1 MKLQQLR
8 YICEI
13 ARSGLKVS
21 DAAANLF
28 TSQPGIS
35 KQVRLLEDELGVQ
48 IFRRSGKHFAE
59 ITPAGREVIK
69 RAEQILLEVRN
80 IRDLAQEFADET
92 HGALSIAT
100 THTQACYALPD
111 TIQRFRE
118 RYPKV
123 RLHIHMGTPTQI
135 AEMAARSEV
144 DFAIA
149 TEALELFEDLV
160 TLPCYHWNRC
170 VIAPLDHPILQE
182 SPLTLERLAAYPI
195 VTYVFGFTG
204 RSTLDKA
211 FAAKG
216 LKPDVVFTAT
226 DSTTLKTYARMGVGV
241 GIMAKM
247 AFNPALDKGL
257 GIIDASHLFASST
270 SHIAFRR
277 GTLLRQYM
285 YDFIQLFAPHLT
297 HELVDAAVQL
307 ASKQE
312 RERLYET
319 RLPELPI
326 R

>member
-13 ARSGLKVS
+13 ARADLKVS
-21 DAAANLF
+21 DAAANLY

-59 ITPAGREVIK
+59 ITPAGKEIIR
-69 RAEQILLEVRN
+69 RAERILLEARN
-80 IRDLAQEFADET
+80 IREVAQEFADESKGELT
-92 HGALSIAT
+92 IAT

-111 TIQRFRE
+111 TIQRFRAQ
-118 RYPKV
+118 YPDV
-123 RLHIHMGTPTQI
+123 HLHIHMGTPVQI

-160 TLPCYHWNRC
+160 TLPCYHWNHC
-170 VIAPLDHPILQE
+170 VIVPDGHPLLAE
-182 SPLTLERLAAYPI
+182 PLTLERLAAHPI

-204 RSTLDKA
+204 RSKLDRA

-216 LKPDVVFTAT
+216 LRPNVVFTAT
-226 DSTTLKTYARMGVGV
+226 DATTLKTYVRLGVGA

-247 AFNPALDKGL
+247 AYDREADAGLAMLD
-257 GIIDASHLFASST
+257 AAHLFATNT

-277 GTLLRQYM
+277 GATLRRYM
-285 YDFIQLFAPHLT
+285 YEFMRLFAPHLT
-297 HELVDAAVQL
+297 PALVDEAAAL
-307 ASKQE
+307 DSKQE
-312 RERLYET
+312 RDRLYAAK
-319 RLPELPI
+319 LPQLPM

>member
-13 ARSGLKVS
+13 ARAGLKVS

-35 KQVRLLEDELGVQ
+35 KQVRLLEEELGIQ
-48 IFRRSGKHFAE
+48 IFRRSGKHFAD
-59 ITPAGREVIK
+59 ITPAGKEIIK

-80 IRDLAQEFADET
+80 IKELAQEHADEG
-92 HGALSIAT
+92 HGSLSIAT

-111 TIQRFRE
+111 VIQRFRAQ
-118 RYPKV
+118 YPKIT
-123 RLHIHMGTPTQI
+123 LHIHMGTPVQI

-149 TEALELFEDLV
+149 TEALELLDDLV

-170 VIAPLDHPILQE
+170 VVASPDHPILKE
-182 SPLTLERLAAYPI
+182 SPLTLERLASYPI
-195 VTYVFGFTG
+195 VTYVYGFTG
-204 RSTLDKA
+204 RSTLDRA
-211 FAAKG
+211 FAEKG

-226 DSTTLKTYARMGVGV
+226 DSTTIKTYARLAVGV

-247 AFNPALDKGL
+247 AFEPTLDNTL
-257 GIIDASHLFASST
+257 GMIDASHLFPSNT

-277 GTLLRQYM
+277 GTVLRKYM
-285 YDFIQLFAPHLT
+285 YDFIQWFAPHLT
-297 HELVDAAVQL
+297 REIVDTAMRL
-307 ASKQE
+307 ETKQE
-312 RERLYET
+312 REQLFAT
-319 RLPELPI
+319 RLPELPT

>member
-8 YICEI
+8 YVCEI

-59 ITPAGREVIK
+59 ITPAGQQVIK
-69 RAEQILLEVRN
+69 RAEHILLEVRN
-80 IRDLAQEFADET
+80 IKELAQEYADET

-100 THTQACYALPD
+100 THTQACYALPE

-170 VIAPLDHPILQE
+170 VIAPLDHPILKE

-247 AFNPALDKGL
+247 AFDPELDKGL

-297 HELVDAAVQL
+297 RELVDATVQL
-307 ASKQE
+307 ATGQE
-312 RERLYET
+312 RERLYEA
-319 RLPELPI
+319 RLPELPT

>member
-13 ARSGLKVS
+13 ARAGLKVS

-59 ITPAGREVIK
+59 ITPAGREIIK
-69 RAEQILLEVRN
+69 RAEQILQEVKN
-80 IRDLAQEFADET
+80 IKDLAQEFADDS

-111 TIQRFRE
+111 AVQQFRA

-123 RLHIHMGTPTQI
+123 GLHIHMGTPVQI

-170 VIAPLDHPILQE
+170 VVAPTDHPVLKE
-182 SPLTLERLAAYPI
+182 SPLTLERLATYPI
-195 VTYVFGFTG
+195 VTYVYGFTG

-211 FAAKG
+211 FAAKD

-226 DSTTLKTYARMGVGV
+226 DSTTLKTYARLGVGV

-247 AFNPALDKGL
+247 AFNPVTDTGL
-257 GIIDASHLFASST
+257 GMIDASHLFAPNT
-270 SHIAFRR
+270 ARIAFRR
-277 GTLLRQYM
+277 GALLRKYM
-285 YDFIQLFAPHLT
+285 YDFMQLFAPHLAR
-297 HELVDAAVQL
+297 ELVDAAVKLPTQP
-307 ASKQE
+307 E
-312 RERLYET
+312 RERLFAE
-319 RLPELPI
+319 RLPELPV

>member
-13 ARSGLKVS
+13 ARAGLKVS

-35 KQVRLLEDELGVQ
+35 KQVRLLEEELGVQ

-59 ITPAGREVIK
+59 ITPAGLEIIR

-80 IRDLAQEFADET
+80 IKEVAQEHADEG
-92 HGALSIAT
+92 HGSLSIAT
-100 THTQACYALPD
+100 THTQACYALPP
-111 TIQRFRE
+111 TIQRFRAQ
-118 RYPKV
+118 YPKIS
-123 RLHIHMGTPTQI
+123 LHIHMGTPVQI

-149 TEALELFEDLV
+149 TEALELLDDLV

-170 VIAPLDHPILQE
+170 IVAALNHPVLKE
-182 SPLTLERLAAYPI
+182 SPLTLERLASYPI
-195 VTYVFGFTG
+195 VTYVYGFTG
-204 RSTLDKA
+204 RSTLDHA
-211 FAAKG
+211 FAERN

-226 DSTTLKTYARMGVGV
+226 DSTTLKTYARLGVGV

-247 AFNPALDKGL
+247 AFDPALDHGL
-257 GIIDASHLFASST
+257 GMLDASHLFPANT

-277 GTLLRQYM
+277 GAVLRKYM
-285 YDFIQLFAPHLT
+285 YDFMEWFAPHLT
-297 HELVDAAVQL
+297 HDIVDTAMQLETKQQRDELFAM
-307 ASKQE
+307 
-312 RERLYET
+312 RLS
-319 RLPELPI
+319 ELPI

>member
-59 ITPAGREVIK
+59 ITLAGREIIK
-69 RAEQILLEVRN
+69 RAEQILLEVKN
-80 IRDLAQEFADET
+80 IKELAHEFADDA

-100 THTQACYALPD
+100 THTQACYALPE
-111 TIQRFRE
+111 TIQRFRAK
-118 RYPKV
+118 YPKV
-123 RLHIHMGTPTQI
+123 GLHIHMGTPVQI

-170 VIAPLDHPILQE
+170 VIAPIGHPILKE
-182 SPLTLERLAAYPI
+182 SPLTLERLAGYPI
-195 VTYVFGFTG
+195 VTYVYGFTG

-211 FAAKG
+211 FVAKG

-247 AFNPALDKGL
+247 AFNPDVDIGL
-257 GIIDASHLFASST
+257 GITDVSHLFASNT

-277 GTLLRQYM
+277 GALLRRYM

-297 HELVDAAVQL
+297 RELVDEATHL
-307 ASKQE
+307 ANRQE
-312 RERLYET
+312 RENLYAQK
-319 RLPELPI
+319 LPELPV

>member
-13 ARSGLKVS
+13 ARAGLKVS

-35 KQVRLLEDELGVQ
+35 KQVRLLEEELGVQ

-59 ITPAGREVIK
+59 ITPAGREIIK

-80 IRDLAQEFADET
+80 IKELAQEYADEG
-92 HGALSIAT
+92 HGSLSIAT

-111 TIQRFRE
+111 AIQRFRTQ
-118 RYPKV
+118 YPKIS
-123 RLHIHMGTPTQI
+123 LHIHMGTPVQI

-149 TEALELFEDLV
+149 TEALELLDDLV
-160 TLPCYHWNRC
+160 TLPCYHWNHGI
-170 VIAPLDHPILQE
+170 VATVDHPIFKE
-182 SPLTLERLAAYPI
+182 SPLTLEHLASYPI
-195 VTYVFGFTG
+195 ITYVYGFTG
-204 RSTLDKA
+204 RSTLDHA

-226 DSTTLKTYARMGVGV
+226 DSTTLKTYARLGVGV

-247 AFNPALDKGL
+247 AFEPAVDKGL
-257 GIIDASHLFASST
+257 GMIDASHLFPRNT

-277 GTLLRQYM
+277 GTVLRKYM
-285 YDFIQLFAPHLT
+285 YDFMHWFAPHLS
-297 HELVDAAVQL
+297 HDIVDTAVNL
-307 ASKQE
+307 ETKQE
-312 RERLYET
+312 REQLYEK
-319 RLPELPI
+319 RLPELPE

>member
-13 ARSGLKVS
+13 ARAGLKVS

-59 ITPAGREVIK
+59 ITPAGREIIR
-69 RAEQILLEVRN
+69 RAEQILLEAKN
-80 IRDLAQEFADET
+80 IKDVAHEFADDT
-92 HGALSIAT
+92 HGTLSIAT

-111 TIQRFRE
+111 TIQRFRTQ
-118 RYPKV
+118 YPKV

-170 VIAPLDHPILQE
+170 VVASTGHPVLKE
-182 SPLTLERLAAYPI
+182 SPLTLERLATYPI

-204 RSTLDKA
+204 RSTLDRA

-247 AFNPALDKGL
+247 AFNPDADQGL
-257 GIIDASHLFASST
+257 SIVDASHLFARNT

-277 GTLLRQYM
+277 GALLRRYM
-285 YDFIQLFAPHLT
+285 YDFIHLFAPHLT
-297 HELVDAAVQL
+297 RELVDSAVKL
-307 ASKQE
+307 ATRQE
-312 RERLYET
+312 RERLYAE
-319 RLPELPI
+319 RLPELPV

>member
-13 ARSGLKVS
+13 ARAGLKVS

-35 KQVRLLEDELGVQ
+35 KQVRLLEEELGVQ

-69 RAEQILLEVRN
+69 RAEQILLETRN
-80 IRDLAQEFADET
+80 IKSLAQEFADEG
-92 HGALSIAT
+92 HGSLSIAT

-111 TIQRFRE
+111 TIQRFRAQ
-118 RYPKV
+118 YPKIS
-123 RLHIHMGTPTQI
+123 LHIHMGTPQQI

-149 TEALELFEDLV
+149 TEALELLEDLV
-160 TLPCYHWNRC
+160 TLPCYHWSHC
-170 VIAPLDHPILQE
+170 VVAPLGHPLLNE
-182 SPLTLERLAAYPI
+182 PLTLENLAQHPI

-204 RSTLDKA
+204 RGKLDHA
-211 FAAKG
+211 FAQKG
-216 LKPDVVFTAT
+216 LTPNVVFTAT
-226 DSTTLKTYARMGVGV
+226 DSTTLKTYVRLGVGV

-247 AFNPALDKGL
+247 AFDLAVDAGL
-257 GIIDASHLFASST
+257 GMADASHLFPANT

-277 GTLLRQYM
+277 GAALRKYM
-285 YDFIQLFAPHLT
+285 YDFMQLFAPHLT
-297 HELVDAAVQL
+297 RELVDAAVAL
-307 ASKQE
+307 DTKQE
-312 RERLYET
+312 REALYAK
-319 RLPELPI
+319 RLPELPA

>member
-13 ARSGLKVS
+13 ARAGLKVS

-59 ITPAGREVIK
+59 ITPAGKEIIR
-69 RAEQILLEVRN
+69 RAEQILLEAKN
-80 IRDLAQEFADET
+80 IKDVAQEFADET
-92 HGALSIAT
+92 HGSLSIAT

-111 TIQRFRE
+111 TIQQFRAQ
-118 RYPKV
+118 YPKV
-123 RLHIHMGTPTQI
+123 GLHIHMGTPTQI

-170 VIAPLDHPILQE
+170 VIASTGHPVLKE
-182 SPLTLERLAAYPI
+182 SPLTLERLATYPI
-195 VTYVFGFTG
+195 VTYVYGFTG
-204 RSTLDKA
+204 RSTLDQA

-226 DSTTLKTYARMGVGV
+226 DSTTLKTYARLGVGV

-247 AFNPALDKGL
+247 AFNPEVDQGL
-257 GIIDASHLFASST
+257 SIVDASHLFARNT

-277 GTLLRQYM
+277 GALLRQYM
-285 YDFIQLFAPHLT
+285 YDFINRFASHLT
-297 HELVDAAVQL
+297 RELVDAAVKL
-307 ASKQE
+307 STRQE
-312 RERLYET
+312 RERLYAE
-319 RLPELPI
+319 RLPELPV

>member
-13 ARSGLKVS
+13 ARAGLKVS

-59 ITPAGREVIK
+59 ITPAGREIIR
-69 RAEQILLEVRN
+69 RAEQILLEAKN
-80 IRDLAQEFADET
+80 IKDLALEFADET

-111 TIQRFRE
+111 TIQQFRTQ
-118 RYPKV
+118 YPKV
-123 RLHIHMGTPTQI
+123 GLHIHMGTPTQI

-170 VIAPLDHPILQE
+170 VIAPVNHPVLKE
-182 SPLTLERLAAYPI
+182 SPLTLERLASYPL
-195 VTYVFGFTG
+195 VTYVYGFTG
-204 RSTLDKA
+204 RSKLDKA

-226 DSTTLKTYARMGVGV
+226 DSTTLKTYARLGVGV

-247 AFNPALDKGL
+247 AYSPDADRDL
-257 GIIDASHLFASST
+257 GIVDASHLFASST

-285 YDFIQLFAPHLT
+285 YDFMRFFASHLT
-297 HELVDAAVQL
+297 RDLVDAAVEL
-307 ASKQE
+307 PSPQE
-312 RERLYET
+312 RQRLFAERLPD
-319 RLPELPI
+319 LPV

>member
-13 ARSGLKVS
+13 ARAGLKVS

-35 KQVRLLEDELGVQ
+35 KQVRLLEEELGVQ

-59 ITPAGREVIK
+59 ITPAGREILK

-80 IRDLAQEFADET
+80 IKEVAHEFSDEGT
-92 HGALSIAT
+92 GSLSIAT

-111 TIQRFRE
+111 TIQRFRAQ
-118 RYPKV
+118 YPKIS
-123 RLHIHMGTPTQI
+123 LHIHMGTPVQI

-149 TEALELFEDLV
+149 TEALELLEDLV

-170 VIAPLDHPILQE
+170 VVAAEDHPILKE
-182 SPLTLERLAAYPI
+182 KPLTLERLARYPI
-195 VTYVFGFTG
+195 VTYVYGFTG
-204 RSTLDKA
+204 RSTLDHA

-226 DSTTLKTYARMGVGV
+226 DSTTLKTYARLGVGV

-247 AFNPALDKGL
+247 AFDATADVGL
-257 GIIDASHLFASST
+257 GMLDASHLFPQNT

-277 GTLLRQYM
+277 GTVLRKYM
-285 YDFIQLFAPHLT
+285 YDFMQWFAPHLT
-297 HELVDAAVQL
+297 RDVVDTAV
-307 ASKQE
+307 SMETRQE
-312 RERLYET
+312 RERMFAE
-319 RLPELPI
+319 RVPELPA

>member
-13 ARSGLKVS
+13 ARAGLKVS

-59 ITPAGREVIK
+59 ITPAGREIIK
-69 RAEQILLEVRN
+69 RAEQILLEAKN
-80 IRDLAQEFADET
+80 IKDLAQEFCDET

-111 TIQRFRE
+111 TVRRFRTQ
-118 RYPKV
+118 YPKV

-135 AEMAARSEV
+135 AELAARSEV

-160 TLPCYHWNRC
+160 ALPCYHWNRC
-170 VIAPLDHPILQE
+170 VVAPVDHPILKE
-182 SPLTLERLAAYPI
+182 SPLTLERLASYPI

-226 DSTTLKTYARMGVGV
+226 DSTTLKIYASVGVGV

-247 AFNPALDKGL
+247 AFNPETDKGL
-257 GIIDASHLFASST
+257 GIADASHLFASST

-277 GTLLRQYM
+277 GALLRQYM
-285 YDFIQLFAPHLT
+285 YDFMQLFAPHLT
-297 HELVDAAVQL
+297 RELVDAAVAL
-307 ASKQE
+307 PTKQE
-312 RERLYET
+312 RENLYAR
-319 RLPELPI
+319 RLPELPV

>member
-59 ITPAGREVIK
+59 ITPAGREIIK
-69 RAEQILLEVRN
+69 RAEHILLEVKN
-80 IRDLAQEFADET
+80 IKDLALEFADET
-92 HGALSIAT
+92 HGSLTIAT

-118 RYPKV
+118 QYPKV
-123 RLHIHMGTPTQI
+123 GLHIHMGTPTQI

-170 VIAPLDHPILQE
+170 VVAPVDHPVLKE
-182 SPLTLERLAAYPI
+182 SPLTLERLATYPI
-195 VTYVFGFTG
+195 VTYVYGFTG
-204 RSTLDKA
+204 RSMLDRA

-247 AFNPALDKGL
+247 AFNPQTDVGL
-257 GIIDASHLFASST
+257 GMVDASHLFAAST

-277 GTLLRQYM
+277 GTLLRKYM
-285 YDFIQLFAPHLT
+285 YDFMRAFAPHLT
-297 HELVDAAVQL
+297 HQLVDDATAL
-307 ASKQE
+307 TTRQE
-312 RERLYET
+312 REQLFGQQ
-319 RLPELPI
+319 LPELPV

>member
-13 ARSGLKVS
+13 ARAGLKVS
-21 DAAANLF
+21 DAAANLY

-35 KQVRLLEDELGVQ
+35 KQVRLLEDELGIE
-48 IFRRSGKHFAE
+48 IFRRSGKHFAD
-59 ITPAGREVIK
+59 ITPAGREIIRK
-69 RAEQILLEVRN
+69 AEEILLEVRN
-80 IRDLAQEFADET
+80 IKSIAQEYTDE
-92 HGALSIAT
+92 GQGSLSIAT

-111 TIQRFRE
+111 TIQRFRAQ
-118 RYPKV
+118 YPKIS
-123 RLHIHMGTPTQI
+123 LHIHMGTPVQI

-160 TLPCYHWNRC
+160 TLPCYHWNRGI
-170 VIAPLDHPILQE
+170 VAPVGHPILQE
-182 SPLTLERLAAYPI
+182 NPLTLEALARYPI

-204 RSTLDKA
+204 RSTLDHA
-211 FAAKG
+211 FAVKN

-226 DSTTLKTYARMGVGV
+226 DSTTLKTYARLGVGV

-247 AFNPALDKGL
+247 AFDPHADQGL
-257 GIIDASHLFASST
+257 AMVDASHLFPSNT

-277 GTLLRQYM
+277 GTTMRRYM

-297 HELVDAAVQL
+297 HEVVDTATRFETR
-307 ASKQE
+307 QE
-312 RERLYET
+312 REEFYRKK
-319 RLPELPI
+319 LPELPE

>member
-13 ARSGLKVS
+13 ARAGLKVS
-21 DAAANLF
+21 DAAANLY

-35 KQVRLLEDELGVQ
+35 KQVRLLEEELGVQ
-48 IFRRSGKHFAE
+48 IFRRSGKHFAD
-59 ITPAGREVIK
+59 ITPAGREIIK

-80 IRDLAQEFADET
+80 IKDVAQEHADEN
-92 HGALSIAT
+92 HGSLSIAT

-111 TIQRFRE
+111 TIQRFRQQ
-118 RYPKV
+118 YPKIS
-123 RLHIHMGTPTQI
+123 LHIHMGTPVQI
-135 AEMAARSEV
+135 AEMAARRDV

-149 TEALELFEDLV
+149 TEALELLDDLV

-170 VIAPLDHPILQE
+170 VVAALDHPILKE
-182 SPLTLERLAAYPI
+182 SPLTLERLATYPI
-195 VTYVFGFTG
+195 VTYVYGFTG
-204 RSTLDKA
+204 RSTLDRA

-226 DSTTLKTYARMGVGV
+226 DSTTLKTYARLGVGV

-247 AFNPALDKGL
+247 AYDPATDVGL
-257 GIIDASHLFASST
+257 GMLDASHLFPRNT

-277 GTLLRQYM
+277 GAVLRKYM
-285 YDFIQLFAPHLT
+285 HDFIELFAPHLT
-297 HELVDAAVQL
+297 REIVDTAVRL
-307 ASKQE
+307 ESKQE
-312 RERLYET
+312 RERLFET
-319 RLPELPI
+319 KLPQLPV

>member
-13 ARSGLKVS
+13 ARAGLKVS

-59 ITPAGREVIK
+59 ITPAGHEIIR
-69 RAEQILLEVRN
+69 RAEQILLEAKN
-80 IRDLAQEFADET
+80 IKDVAQEFSDET

-100 THTQACYALPD
+100 THTQACYALPE
-111 TIQRFRE
+111 TIQRFRTQ
-118 RYPKV
+118 YPKV
-123 RLHIHMGTPTQI
+123 GLHIHMGTPTQI

-170 VIAPLDHPILQE
+170 VIASTGHPVLKE
-182 SPLTLERLAAYPI
+182 SPLTLERLATYPI
-195 VTYVFGFTG
+195 VTYVYGFTG
-204 RSTLDKA
+204 RSTLDRA

-247 AFNPALDKGL
+247 AFNPQTDQGL
-257 GIIDASHLFASST
+257 SIVDASHLFARNT

-277 GTLLRQYM
+277 GALLRRYM
-285 YDFIQLFAPHLT
+285 YDFIHWFAPHLT
-297 HELVDAAVQL
+297 RELVDAAVKL
-307 ASKQE
+307 TTRQE
-312 RERLYET
+312 RERLYAE
-319 RLPELPI
+319 RLPDLPV

>member
-21 DAAANLF
+21 DAAASLF

-59 ITPAGREVIK
+59 ITPAGREIIR

-80 IRDLAQEFADET
+80 IKGLSQEFSDES
-92 HGALSIAT
+92 HGALAIAT

-111 TIQRFRE
+111 TVQRFRVQ
-118 RYPKV
+118 YPRV
-123 RLHIHMGTPTQI
+123 TLHIHMGTPVQI

-170 VIAPLDHPILQE
+170 VVAPVDHPILKE
-182 SPLTLERLAAYPI
+182 SPLTLERLAEYPI
-195 VTYVFGFTG
+195 LTYVFGFTG
-204 RSTLDKA
+204 RSKLDQA

-216 LKPDVVFTAT
+216 LKPNVVFTAT

-247 AFNPALDKGL
+247 AFNPAVDTGLDVV
-257 GIIDASHLFASST
+257 DASHLFESST

-277 GTLLRQYM
+277 GTMLRKHM
-285 YDFIQLFAPHLT
+285 YDFIHFFAPHLAR
-297 HELVDAAVQL
+297 ELVDAAVQL
-307 ASKQE
+307 PTKQE
-312 RERLYET
+312 RDRLYQE
-319 RLPELPI
+319 RLPELPV

>member
-8 YICEI
+8 YVCEI
-13 ARSGLKVS
+13 ARADLKVS

-35 KQVRLLEDELGVQ
+35 KQVRLLEEELGVQ

-59 ITPAGREVIK
+59 ITPAGHEIIK
-69 RAEQILLEVRN
+69 RAERILLEVKN
-80 IRDLAQEFADET
+80 IKELSEEFADE
-92 HGALSIAT
+92 GQGELSIAT

-118 RYPKV
+118 RYPRV
-123 RLHIHMGTPTQI
+123 RLHIHMGTPMQI

-170 VIAPLDHPILQE
+170 VVAVTDHPVLKE
-182 SPLTLERLAAYPI
+182 SPLTLERLAEYPI

-204 RSTLDKA
+204 RSKLDQA
-211 FAAKG
+211 FAARG
-216 LKPDVVFTAT
+216 LKPNVVFTAT

-247 AFNPALDKGL
+247 AFNPADDTGL
-257 GIIDASHLFASST
+257 GMLDASHLFESST

-285 YDFIQLFAPHLT
+285 YDFMRLFASHLT
-297 HELVDAAVQL
+297 RELVDAAVAL
-307 ASKQE
+307 DTRQE
-312 RERLYET
+312 RDRLYEA
-319 RLPELPI
+319 RLPQLPV

>member
-13 ARSGLKVS
+13 ARAGLKVS

-35 KQVRLLEDELGVQ
+35 KQVRLLEEELGVQ

-59 ITPAGREVIK
+59 ITPAGREIIR
-69 RAEQILLEVRN
+69 RAEQILLEARN
-80 IRDLAQEFADET
+80 IKSVAQEFADEG
-92 HGALSIAT
+92 HGSLSIAT

-111 TIQRFRE
+111 TIQRFRAQ
-118 RYPKV
+118 YPKIS
-123 RLHIHMGTPTQI
+123 LHIHMGTPQQI

-149 TEALELFEDLV
+149 TEALELLEDLV

-170 VIAPLDHPILQE
+170 VVAALDHPILNE
-182 SPLTLERLAAYPI
+182 TPLTLERLAQFPI
-195 VTYVFGFTG
+195 VTYVYGFTG

-211 FAAKG
+211 FAEKG

-226 DSTTLKTYARMGVGV
+226 DSTTLKTYARLGVGV

-247 AFNPALDKGL
+247 AFDPATDAGL
-257 GIIDASHLFASST
+257 AMIDASHLFPVNT

-277 GTLLRQYM
+277 GAALRKYM
-285 YDFIQLFAPHLT
+285 YDFMQLFAPHLSR
-297 HELVDAAVQL
+297 ELVDTAV
-307 ASKQE
+307 AFETKAE
-312 RERLYET
+312 REQLYMAK
-319 RLPELPI
+319 LPELPV